1 MEAIKVKRVM
11 NILNHK
17 GHSELEWDSNNE
29 IEIKNMEEKF
39 KEMLGKGY
47 TAFKVDAKTKK
58 SKKITKFDPIAE
70 EITMTP
76 PARKG

>member
-1 MEAIKVKRVM
+1 MVTKIKRTM
-11 NILNHK
+11 NVLDHS

-29 IEIKNMEEKF
+29 IEIKNMEKKF

-47 TAFKVDAKTKK
+47 TAFKIDPKTKK
-58 SKKITKFDPIAE
+58 SKKITKFDPLAE